1 MGSVSLYSSSTSL
14 SNALQY
20 STQTTQQTE
29 RTTEAA
35 ANSAQDTVK
44 ISDSA
49 QAKLLHRQGES
60 VKSIAAALGTTTKTV
75 DNYLGITEEKELE
88 QTLEATLSATG

>member
-1 MGSVSLYSSSTSL
+1 MGSVSLYSSSASL

-29 RTTEAA
+29 QTTQAA
-35 ANSAQDTVK
+35 VNSTQDTVK

-49 QAKLLHRQGES
+49 QAKLLYRQGES

-75 DNYLGITEEKELE
+75 DEYLNIAEQKEL
-88 QTLEATLSATG
+88 QEAVSAALSAKS